1 MRRVCRVAVYRAK
14 FKSAET
20 SPTVDSKRVSPFAN
34 MLKAAHDI
42 KLEDI
47 DLEFINATV
56 EVKSLRQICWLL
68 EKDAGYR

>member
-1 MRRVCRVAVYRAK
+1 
-14 FKSAET
+14 
-20 SPTVDSKRVSPFAN
+20 
-34 MLKAAHDI
+34 MLKAAHEI

-68 EKDAGYR
+68 EKDAGYRHATL